1 MAEPFGENESG
12 IDRHVP
18 TWLPVL
24 LRVAV
29 VGLVARPAVSK
40 FVSRSTSVAFF
51 TRLGIPSP
59 ELMVLV
65 SGVVEVLAVGL
76 VLFGVAERLAA
87 ASLIPVMAVAIVYAG
102 PSVSNI
108 GVLLA
113 CVGLLVVGSDD
124 SRFLFTA
131 ADESPADERP
141 AGEASADET
150 LAGDPSADE
159 TPTDD

>member
-1 MAEPFGENESG
+1 MTELAERQST

-18 TWLPVL
+18 TWLPMVF
-24 LRVAV
+24 RVAV

-40 FVSRSTSVAFF
+40 FLTRSTSVAFF
-51 TRLGIPSP
+51 TQLGIPNP

-65 SGVVEVLAVGL
+65 SGAVEVAAVAL

-102 PSVSNI
+102 PSVANV

-124 SRFLFTA
+124 SGFLFTA
-131 ADESPADERP
+131 SESSPA
-141 AGEASADET
+141 EAS
-150 LAGDPSADE
+150 P
-159 TPTDD
+159 DDAAPEE